1 MRCFLHKTGLVSL
14 SLHAHVLISFQSP
27 SCAFCLLKKRRP
39 VHTHLPSLL
48 YLCLP
53 HRSTFYFFFS
63 IFFCCILCMH
73 RMWRMCTSTNEICE
87 SCSNWLVRTVSGA
100 SPSSSPSSRYWGET
114 GVAVFLGRYM
124 SMMRTK
130 AKKRLCFVAIIVS
143 FSSRLT
149 CVFASR
155 GRKQVVVTF
164 AYAASEA
171 NELVTKIKTL
181 VG

>member
-1 MRCFLHKTGLVSL
+1 MRYVSL
-14 SLHAHVLISFQSP
+14 TLIDWRGPFQERAH
-27 SCAFCLLKKRRP
+27 
-39 VHTHLPSLL
+39 
-48 YLCLP
+48 P
-53 HRSTFYFFFS
+53 HRPRAGTE
-63 IFFCCILCMH
+63 
-73 RMWRMCTSTNEICE
+73 RDWR
-87 SCSNWLVRTVSGA
+87 
-100 SPSSSPSSRYWGET
+100 SS
-114 GVAVFLGRYM
+114 LGRYM

-171 NELVTKIKTL
+171 NELVTKIKKL
-181 VG
+181 V